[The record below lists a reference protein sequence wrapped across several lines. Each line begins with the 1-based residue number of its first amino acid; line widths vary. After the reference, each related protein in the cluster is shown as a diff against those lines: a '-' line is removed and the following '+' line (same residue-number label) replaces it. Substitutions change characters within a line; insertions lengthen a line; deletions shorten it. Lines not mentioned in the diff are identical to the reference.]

1 MDSLVRHRRRCDGLS
16 LRTGVAVTV
25 NPLRQP
31 PVITPGVYET
41 VAADVGALYDGGAVV
56 CVGTFDGVHRGHQA
70 ILAQAR
76 QVAADEG
83 LTLVVVTFH
92 PHPKSVVASAK
103 VPCLLTAPDGKACLL
118 RQFGAQ
124 HVLMMRFDEELA
136 ATSATDFVEKV
147 IRHDL
152 RAEAVVL
159 GEDFRFGRGRE
170 GTPEFL
176 REWGEARGLQVH
188 MVEAINDPELDWRIS
203 SSAIRSLLKDGR
215 FNESIRLLGHA
226 LPVSGR
232 IISGAGRGKDLGYPT
247 WNLHPFDLTLPP
259 PVGIYAGW
267 AGRATP
273 RPAMAY
279 YGSNPTFGETT
290 PKLEAHVFNTVDG
303 ARPADEE
310 TIWLS
315 AYIRD
320 EIVFDS
326 AEALTRQLAED
337 ERHVRHMLLE
347 ETTTHTNAQER

>member
-1 MDSLVRHRRRCDGLS
+1 M
-16 LRTGVAVTV
+16 TV

-41 VAADVGALYDGGAVV
+41 VAADVGVLYDGGAVV
-56 CVGTFDGVHRGHQA
+56 CVGTFDGVHQGHQA
-70 ILAQAR
+70 ILAKAR
-76 QVAADEG
+76 QVAQDEG

-103 VPCLLTAPDGKACLL
+103 APRLLTAPDGKACLL

-124 HVLMMRFDEELA
+124 HVLMMRFDRDLA
-136 ATSATDFVEKV
+136 ATSATDFVETI
-147 IRHDL
+147 IRRDL
-152 RAEAVVL
+152 RAEAIVL

-176 REWGEARGLQVH
+176 CEWGDERGLQVY
-188 MVEAINDPELDWRIS
+188 MVEAVNDPELEWRIS
-203 SSAIRSLLKDGR
+203 SSAIRSLLTDGR
-215 FNESIRLLGHA
+215 FEDAIRLLGHA

-279 YGSNPTFGETT
+279 YGSNPTFGEMM
-290 PKLEAHVFNTVDG
+290 PKLEAHLLTTDDG
-303 ARPADEE
+303 AKPAEEE

-326 AEALTRQLAED
+326 AEALTQQLAED
-337 ERHVRHMLLE
+337 ERRVRHMLLGK
-347 ETTTHTNAQER
+347 TTEHTNAQER